1 MKECV
6 ECYDDDA
13 TWINESGNPICKNCM
28 EEKIKGEKNED

>member
-6 ECYDDDA
+6 ECYDDA

-28 EEKIKGEKNED
+28 EEKIKGEKNEEK

>member
-13 TWINESGNPICKNCM
+13 TWINESGNPICYKCVKQK
-28 EEKIKGEKNED
+28 EREKNED